1 MAEETK
7 PLNLQHKLLN
17 AMADIG
23 NVPKEGKNQQGP
35 GYAYQ
40 KIADM
45 LPKVQ
50 AAFIKHG
57 IIFIAD
63 HVKTEWHEP
72 HESKGG
78 ARVSVCSVTMKYI
91 IGDIHDDKTIV
102 SQASG
107 FAFDTSDKAE
117 NKAKTAALKY
127 FLKQTFLIGEE
138 EDDSERENVETR
150 YRKPTQQGA
159 TRGRVIVKPDGQGA
173 QGSARSAP
181 REPKPDSPNKADKA
195 AVYKF
200 WADLTK
206 ALGVNE
212 AQEWIKGKFIENDI
226 DPADPKKWDKVLEF
240 MLINWRRELD
250 KFEAPPPT
258 DESMPPADTVDDGG
272 ANVDF

>member
-7 PLNLQHKLLN
+7 PLNLRAKLIKV
-17 AMADIG
+17 MADVG
-23 NVPKEGKNQQGP
+23 NVPKGGQNQQGA
-35 GYAYQ
+35 GYKYQ
-40 KIADM
+40 RIADIM
-45 LPKVQ
+45 PKVQ
-50 AAFIKHG
+50 AACVEHG
-57 IIFIAD
+57 VVFVAHHIS
-63 HVKTEWHEP
+63 TEWHP
-72 HESKGG
+72 SHESKGG
-78 ARVSVCSVTMKYI
+78 TQVFVCSVRMKYI
-91 IGDIHDDKTIV
+91 FSDTE
-102 SQASG
+102 SEETMTAESG
-107 FAFDTSDKAE
+107 GHAFDTSDKTE

-138 EDDSERENVETR
+138 EDDSERESVETR
-150 YRKPTQQGA
+150 YRKPAQQGA
-159 TRGRVIVKPDGQGA
+159 TRGRVVVKPDGQGV
-173 QGSARSAP
+173 QGSTQRAP